1 MGATLADVGLTYL
14 GPNMMRV
21 SDRMLALYEAA
32 GFTLLEADKAATSV
46 MSYTLGVASSE
57 AATLTKLARS
67 GLTMKEWIA
76 KVWPAAEQAAQEY
89 PRMKELYAAHL
100 GGLEAVSDSEDGFSY
115 GLDRV
120 LDGLEIRLK
129 G

>member
-14 GPNMMRV
+14 GPNMMPV

-32 GFTLLEADKAATSV
+32 GFPLLEANKAATTV
-46 MSYTLGVASSE
+46 ISYTLGVASSE

-67 GLTMKEWIA
+67 GLTMEEWIA
-76 KVWPAAEQAAQEY
+76 KVWPAAEQAAQEH
-89 PRMKELYAAHL
+89 PRMKELYTAHL
-100 GGLEAVSDSEDGFSY
+100 GGAEAVAESADGFSY

-120 LDGLEIRLK
+120 LDGLELK
-129 G
+129 LKR